1 MYSQEYDNA
10 KIKNKVKTATHSL
23 IEKAKQDVKYL
34 RENQETIKSPKEYAD
49 FFEDAEIQM
58 KISHI
63 NFSFL
68 MLDLKL
74 CALVSIYCDDEMK
87 KEILD
92 FCVSNLDNETLAATC
107 IMLNNYSTWNP
118 TKEDITFA
126 LKLLNKWGSNFDEIC
141 SYLSRFDK
149 NDLAVLYAPIVE
161 SKTTKEK
168 LNKQTSKLNDGEK
181 IK

>member
-1 MYSQEYDNA
+1 MH
-10 KIKNKVKTATHSL
+10 V
-23 IEKAKQDVKYL
+23 
-34 RENQETIKSPKEYAD
+34 
-49 FFEDAEIQM
+49 
-58 KISHI
+58 
-63 NFSFL
+63 
-68 MLDLKL
+68 
-74 CALVSIYCDDEMK
+74 
-87 KEILD
+87 
-92 FCVSNLDNETLAATC
+92 
-107 IMLNNYSTWNP
+107 
-118 TKEDITFA
+118 A